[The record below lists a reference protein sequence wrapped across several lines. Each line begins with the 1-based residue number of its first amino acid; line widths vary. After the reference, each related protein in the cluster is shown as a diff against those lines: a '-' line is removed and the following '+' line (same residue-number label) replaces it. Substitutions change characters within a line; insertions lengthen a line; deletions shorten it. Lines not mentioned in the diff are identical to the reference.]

1 MPNPTGKSPR
11 QRSLRVGEEVRHTL
25 AMLFERGELRDP
37 DLAATPLT
45 VTEVRMS
52 PDLRQAT
59 IYIMP
64 LGGGQSAA
72 VLAALDRAKGFV
84 RSRLAERVKLRY
96 TPDLT
101 FRFDA
106 SFDEANRIAQL
117 LRQPEVARDLA
128 KNPED
133 GDGD

>member
-1 MPNPTGKSPR
+1 MI
-11 QRSLRVGEEVRHTL
+11 
-25 AMLFERGELRDP
+25 FERGELRDP
-37 DLAATPLT
+37 ELAAVSLT

-64 LGGGQSAA
+64 LGGGDESL
-72 VLAALDRAKGFV
+72 VLAALDRARGFV
-84 RSRLAERVKLRY
+84 RGRLADQVKLRY
-96 TPDLT
+96 IPDLT

-117 LRQPEVARDLA
+117 LRQPEVARDLV
-128 KNPED
+128 KTPDRSD
-133 GDGD
+133 GD